1 MSYKEALA
9 DLKEQYGA
17 RKMLNTDEVAEAIGK
32 SREALAMLRY
42 RRRFP
47 IGKKVGARFMVSI
60 YDLAHFI
67 GDPPEPEEATSAGQ
81 AKLTPRPRASA
92 IDRLKP
98 TRKPPSLARS
108 LMAFRKSIDDIQSQ
122 VEFQNE
128 IFARLEAIVIANS
141 YASTSR

>member
-1 MSYKEALA
+1 MSYEEALA

-67 GDPPEPEEATSAGQ
+67 GDPPAPEEAAPVVQPKLAPKPRLSASE
-81 AKLTPRPRASA
+81 KS
-92 IDRLKP
+92 KP

-108 LMAFRKSIDDIQSQ
+108 IMAFRKSIDALQLQ

-128 IFARLEAIVIANS
+128 MFARLEAIDLAR
-141 YASTSR
+141 ATR

>member
-1 MSYKEALA
+1 MSYEAALA
-9 DLKEQYGA
+9 DLKEQYGN

-67 GDPPEPEEATSAGQ
+67 GDPLEPEEEAPSIQSKPA
-81 AKLTPRPRASA
+81 PRPRSTATEKP
-92 IDRLKP
+92 KP
-98 TRKPPSLARS
+98 TRKPLSLAKS
-108 LMAFRKSIDDIQSQ
+108 IMAFRKSIDVMQLQ

-128 IFARLEAIVIANS
+128 IFSRLEGIDIARV
-141 YASTSR
+141 TR

>member
-1 MSYKEALA
+1 MSYEEALA

-67 GDPPEPEEATSAGQ
+67 GDPPEPEGAAPAVPPKQ
-81 AKLTPRPRASA
+81 ASKPRSSTT
-92 IDRLKP
+92 DKSKP

-108 LMAFRKSIDDIQSQ
+108 IMAFRKSIDEMQGQ

-128 IFARLEAIVIANS
+128 IFARLEAMDLAR
-141 YASTSR
+141 AAG

>member
-67 GDPPEPEEATSAGQ
+67 GDPPEPKEAS
-81 AKLTPRPRASA
+81 PA
-92 IDRLKP
+92 IQPKPAPKPHISSSEKSKP
-98 TRKPPSLARS
+98 TRKPPSLAKS
-108 LMAFRKSIDDIQSQ
+108 IMAFRKSIDEVQAQLD
-122 VEFQNE
+122 FQNE
-128 IFARLEAIVIANS
+128 IFARLEALSIAHI
-141 YASTSR
+141 TT

>member
-1 MSYKEALA
+1 MSYEEALA
-9 DLKEQYGA
+9 DLKEQYGN

-67 GDPPEPEEATSAGQ
+67 GDPPEPAEASPAIELKP
-81 AKLTPRPRASA
+81 APKPRLPTT
-92 IDRLKP
+92 DRSKP

-108 LMAFRKSIDDIQSQ
+108 IMAFRKSIDALQLQ

-128 IFARLEAIVIANS
+128 VFARLEASAILVAIN
-141 YASTSR
+141 